1 MGNSVVESR
10 PVESRKAVVQRY
22 VDILTDAGLKAV
34 FGDQRNKDVLID
46 LLNVILPPHRMVADI
61 SYETTEIPGFTLFNK
76 SVRFDLRC
84 RGEDGRQFIVELQ
97 CYHQAN
103 FFRRCVLYASKAYD
117 MGSQRGDGQVY
128 DIPPVYFIGL
138 LDKDL
143 QDFQK
148 HSPEDSV
155 IAEYTFREKTTMK
168 VPDETIFCIFV
179 ELNRFD
185 KELEECGTLLE
196 QWCFALK
203 HISTLDRLPEELRTE
218 AFERLFQAC
227 EISRFEPEVKLNYE
241 KEMITER
248 DYYNMLNT
256 AKADGL
262 AEGREEGLAEGEA
275 KGEAKGREEGR
286 VEGRNEEKI
295 RIAKALKENGVADN
309 IIAATTGLSENEIAM
324 L

>member
-1 MGNSVVESR
+1 M
-10 PVESRKAVVQRY
+10 QRY
-22 VDILTDAGLKAV
+22 VDILSDAGLKAV

-46 LLNVILPPHRMVADI
+46 LLNVILPPHRKVAEI
-61 SYETTEIPGFTLFNK
+61 AYETTEIPGFTLFNK

-97 CYHQAN
+97 CYHQTN

-155 IAEYTFREKTTMK
+155 IAEYTFREKTTME

-196 QWCFALK
+196 KWCFALK

-227 EISRFEPEVKLNYE
+227 EIGRFEPDVKLRYE

-262 AEGREEGLAEGEA
+262 AEG
-275 KGEAKGREEGR
+275 EAKGREEGR
-286 VEGRNEEKI
+286 VEGLMEGEAKGREAGRNEERI
-295 RIAKALKENGVADN
+295 RIAKALKGNGVADN
-309 IIAATTGLSENEIAM
+309 IIAATTGIPEREIAT
-324 L
+324 LE